1 MPAHPRPYTNVLIP
15 QTYSSTTRCAPDS
28 AAVLCFLWPFH
39 LLCSLINTNMHL
51 KKGSSGRYLYL
62 QTRGVILVHQIVSF
76 TQLGSTIVWWVDE
89 EKGHLRNWLWMLAP
103 RGPGAQQWVYRDWWE
118 RQIKGDQKEG
128 ICAFFLQ
135 GWSRWQVF
143 LWTLYY

>member
-1 MPAHPRPYTNVLIP
+1 MPAQPRPYTNVLIP
-15 QTYSSTTRCAPDS
+15 QTYSSTTRAPDS

-39 LLCSLINTNMHL
+39 MLCSLINTNMHL
-51 KKGSSGRYLYL
+51 KKGSSGSYLYL

-76 TQLGSTIVWWVDE
+76 TQLGSTIVWWVDVQ
-89 EKGHLRNWLWMLAP
+89 KGHLRNWLWMLAP
-103 RGPGAQQWVYRDWWE
+103 RDPGAQQWVYRDWWE